1 MNRWH
6 PDRLMV
12 LAVSSGVLLILAS
25 AVWLYCRVRAR
36 GRPAIR
42 HALFLSVSGGLGP
55 GAALTVALYIDIV
68 LLDFGY
74 QHGHFLDNRFVIPAA
89 TLLGMIGGVATALS
103 IIYYWDPAC
112 FRPERALAADYD
124 ERVAPPVAGTRR
136 QSDPGR

>member
-1 MNRWH
+1 VNTWQ
-6 PDRLMV
+6 PDKLIV
-12 LAVSSGVLLILAS
+12 AAVSSGVLLILTS
-25 AVWLYCRVRAR
+25 AVWLYCRLRAR

-42 HALFLSVSGGLGP
+42 YVLLLSVSGGLGP
-55 GAALTVALYIDIV
+55 GATMLAALFIDIA

-74 QHGHFLDNRFVIPAA
+74 QHRHFLNNRFVIPAA
-89 TLLGMIGGVATALS
+89 TLLGMIGGVATAYA

-124 ERVAPPVAGTRR
+124 ERVAPPVVRTGR